1 VAYNE
6 RMQKVLLIFTFL
18 FPVYVLAA
26 APAITVFPETIIQ
39 GEPVKVVI
47 ENVSGMAAVRKII
60 FDGKPVGVF
69 SYQGK
74 PSAFIGVDLNKKVG
88 DYKLVVTLSDGSK
101 LEKIITV
108 GKRPKV
114 EVPLGIPEK
123 LGGNTPAAAKRVV
136 STLAQEN
143 LSIYSARTIPKQLWI
158 DRFNFP
164 ISNPVIT
171 DDYGYS
177 RQTVGYVITHKGT
190 DFRAKEGTPV
200 VAMNRGIVRLGRAY
214 QVYGDTVIIDHGF
227 GLHTVYMHLSKIKVN
242 EGELVKQG
250 QVIGLSGQTGYAG
263 GPHLHLSVWID
274 KVSIDPMKFMELF
287 R

>member
-1 VAYNE
+1 
-6 RMQKVLLIFTFL
+6 MLFLIFI
-18 FPVYVLAA
+18 FPAGTVFAFMPTVA
-26 APAITVFPETIIQ
+26 VFPEAVIQ
-39 GEPVKVVI
+39 GEPLRVTV
-47 ENVSGMAAVRKII
+47 ENVSGTAAVRKIS
-60 FDGKPVGVF
+60 FDGKPLGVF

-74 PSAFIGVDLNKKVG
+74 PAVFIGIDLNKKPG
-88 DYKLVVTLSDGSK
+88 NYKLVVTLADGST

-108 GKRPKV
+108 SRRPKV
-114 EVPLGIPEK
+114 EAPLGIPPK
-123 LGGNTPAAAKRVV
+123 LGGNTPEAAKKVV

-143 LSIYSARTIPKQLWI
+143 RSIYSARTIPKQLWSGS
-158 DRFNFP
+158 FQFP

-200 VAMNRGIVRLGRAY
+200 VAMNRGIVRLGRTY

-227 GLHTVYMHLSKIKVN
+227 GLHTVYMHFSKIKVN
-242 EGELVKQG
+242 EGELVKKG

-263 GPHLHLSVWID
+263 GPHLHLSVWLD
-274 KVSIDPMKFMELF
+274 KVSIDPMKFTELF
-287 R
+287 K

>member
-1 VAYNE
+1 M
-6 RMQKVLLIFTFL
+6 RKFLLILVFV
-18 FPVYVLAA
+18 FPVLGFGA
-26 APAITVFPETIIQ
+26 APSVSVFPDTVIQ
-39 GEPVKVVI
+39 GEPLRIAV
-47 ENVSGMAAVRKII
+47 ENVSGAAAVRKIL
-60 FDGKPVGVF
+60 FDGKSVGVF
-69 SYQGK
+69 LYQGK
-74 PSAFIGVDLNKKVG
+74 PAAFIGIDLNKKAG
-88 DYKLVVTLSDGSK
+88 DYKLVVTLADGTK

-114 EVPLGIPEK
+114 EAPLGIPEK
-123 LGGNTPAAAKRVV
+123 LGGNTPAAAKKVV

-143 LSIYSARTIPKQLWI
+143 LSIYSARTIPKQLWSGS
-158 DRFNFP
+158 FNFP

-200 VAMNRGIVRLGRAY
+200 VAMNRGIVRLGRKY
-214 QVYGDTVIIDHGF
+214 QVYGETVIIDHGF
-227 GLHTVYMHLSKIKVN
+227 GLHTVYMHFSKIKVN

-263 GPHLHLSVWID
+263 GPHLHVSVWID
-274 KVSIDPMKFMELF
+274 KVSINPMKFMELF